1 MATSDERENLKD
13 PNEALIGKRFDR
25 RDLMI
30 RAGALGLTAGVIG
43 GLAPT
48 FVQAQSATPEGAA
61 GAGETV
67 HSMTRDEHYA
77 KLREA
82 FAFEDPQNQGGQII
96 WSQTSDIATVN
107 GLLTADYPTVYIT
120 GFIFEPLVSTSP
132 IDGQIVPALADS
144 YEIAPDGRTYTFHLN
159 KNAKWHDGTDVT
171 AEDLKFTYDVAL
183 DERSPNPRRSTI
195 LQQLESYRVIDDDTF
210 EMVTTEPFATFLY
223 DVPFGVFTMPKHIWE
238 GVAPE
243 AWPNDPG
250 STGQDPARVVGTGP
264 FKFQE
269 WRQGESVTLVR
280 NDAYYDPQAVPVIDE
295 LVMRVLPDPA
305 TEVEALKAGEI
316 DIIEVIPAP
325 QVEEVQNT
333 EGLKVEIYPGYSFS
347 YIGLNMDPEKTT
359 LFQDQ
364 RVRAALFIAIDKE
377 AIKNNIYLGLGE
389 VARGTQPKLS
399 FAYAPERVD
408 ETYDYDPERA
418 KQLLA
423 DAGWADTNG
432 DGIVEKDGQDF
443 RFELLLPS
451 GGGAVTDQLLAELQQ
466 RWREIGVEM
475 TPNLMEWSAMQDV
488 TDKTHDFQA
497 LLQGFVWDPSG
508 SQGTLFRCDSYE
520 GGFNNLKY
528 CNEEFDRLDDLQLR
542 ELDREKRRE
551 LLIEQSN
558 IVWNDLPVLIYRFGV
573 ERPGFTDRL
582 HNFFPT
588 GNGGVYWSIP
598 FVWIDA

>member
-1 MATSDERENLKD
+1 MALSDERRQPDDLNQ
-13 PNEALIGKRFDR
+13 AITDR
-25 RDLMI
+25 RIDRRRLMV
-30 RAGALGLTAGVIG
+30 RAGALGLSAGAVG
-43 GLAPT
+43 VLGPGLT
-48 FVQAQSATPEGAA
+48 RAQDATPEATSGS
-61 GAGETV
+61 EV
-67 HSMTRDEHYA
+67 VRSMTRDEHHA

-82 FAFEDPQNQGGQII
+82 FAFEEPQNQGGQII

-120 GFIFEPLVSTSP
+120 GFIFEPLVGTSP
-132 IDGQIVPALADS
+132 IDGQIIPALADS
-144 YEIAPDGRTYTFHLN
+144 YEIAADGRTYTFHLN
-159 KNAKWHDGTDVT
+159 PDAKWHDGTDVT
-171 AEDLKFTYDVAL
+171 AEDLKFTFDVAL
-183 DERSPNPRRSTI
+183 DEKSPNPRRSTI
-195 LQQLESYRVIDDDTF
+195 LQQLESYRVIDEHTF
-210 EMVTTEPFATFLY
+210 EMVSKEPFATFLY
-223 DVPFGVFTMPKHIWE
+223 DVPFAVTIMPKHIWE

-280 NDAYYDPQAVPVIDE
+280 NDAYYDKEAVPVIDE
-295 LVMRVLPDPA
+295 LVMRILPDPA

-316 DIIEVIPAP
+316 DIVEVIPAP

-333 EGLKVEIYPGYSFS
+333 EGLRVEIYPGYSFS

-377 AIKNNIYLGLGE
+377 AIKNNIYLGFGE

-399 FAYAPERVD
+399 FAYAPESVE

-451 GGGAVTDQLLAELQQ
+451 GGGATTDQLLAELQQ

-497 LLQGFVWDPSG
+497 ILQGFGWDPSG
-508 SQGTLFRCDSYE
+508 SQGTLFRCDAYE

-551 LLIEQSN
+551 LLIQQSN

-573 ERPGFTDRL
+573 ERPGFSTRL

-588 GNGGVYWSIP
+588 GNGGVYWSTP
-598 FVWIDA
+598 FVWVEA

>member
-1 MATSDERENLKD
+1 MTISDERRKPYDLD
-13 PNEALIGKRFDR
+13 RALSGRRFDR
-25 RDLMI
+25 RGFMA
-30 RAGALGLTAGVIG
+30 RVGALGLSTGVLAGLSSVLARAQG
-43 GLAPT
+43 G
-48 FVQAQSATPEGAA
+48 TPEAA
-61 GAGETV
+61 SASGEV
-67 HSMTRDEHYA
+67 IKSMTRDEYYA
-77 KLREA
+77 KLHEA
-82 FAFEDPQNQGGQII
+82 FAFEEPQNKGGQVI

-107 GLLTADYPTVYIT
+107 GLLTADYPTAYVT
-120 GFIFEPLVSTSP
+120 GFVFEPLVTVSP

-144 YEIAPDGRTYTFHLN
+144 YEIAPDGKTYTFHLN
-159 KNAKWHDGTDVT
+159 KDAKWHDGTDVT
-171 AEDLKFTYDVAL
+171 AEDVKFTFDVAL
-183 DERSPNPRRSTI
+183 DEKSPNPRRSTI
-195 LQQLESYRVIDDDTF
+195 LQELESYRVIDDDTF
-210 EMVTTEPFATFLY
+210 EMVSKEPFATFLY
-223 DVPFGVFTMPKHIWE
+223 DVPWSISTMPKHIWD

-250 STGQDPARVVGTGP
+250 STGQDPARVIGTGP

-280 NDAYYDPQAVPVIDE
+280 NDAYYDKQAVPVIDE

-305 TEVEALKAGEI
+305 TEVEALKAGET
-316 DIIEVIPAP
+316 DIVEVIPAP
-325 QVEEVQNT
+325 QVKEVQDT
-333 EGLKVEIYPGYSFS
+333 EGLKVDIYPGYSFS

-418 KQLLA
+418 KKLLA

-432 DGIVEKDGQDF
+432 DGILEKDGQDF

-466 RWREIGVEM
+466 RWREVGVEM

-497 LLQGFVWDPSG
+497 LLQGFSWDPSANQG
-508 SQGTLFRCDSYE
+508 SLFRCDAYE

-528 CNEEFDRLDDLQLR
+528 CNEEFDKLDDQQLR
-542 ELDREKRRE
+542 ELDRDKRRE

-558 IVWNDLPVLIYRFGV
+558 IVWHDLPVLIYRFGV
-573 ERPGFTDRL
+573 ERPGFSARL

-588 GNGGVYWSIP
+588 GNGGVYWSLP
-598 FVWIDA
+598 FAWVEA

>member
-1 MATSDERENLKD
+1 MTTSEERT
-13 PNEALIGKRFDR
+13 PSNELDRVLTGRGIDR
-25 RDLMI
+25 RRFMT
-30 RAGALGLTAGVIG
+30 RAGALGLATGTLGA
-43 GLAPT
+43 LAPMLAR
-48 FVQAQSATPEGAA
+48 AQDATPDTASA
-61 GAGETV
+61 SGEAIR
-67 HSMTRDEHYA
+67 SMTREEYHA
-77 KLREA
+77 QLREA
-82 FAFEDPQNQGGQII
+82 FAFEEPQNQGGQVI
-96 WSQTSDIATVN
+96 WSQTSDISTVN
-107 GLLTADYPTVYIT
+107 GLLTADYPTIYVT
-120 GFIFEPLVSTSP
+120 GAIFEPLVGASP

-159 KNAKWHDGTDVT
+159 KDAKWHDGTDVT
-171 AEDLKFTYDVAL
+171 AEDVKFTFDVAL
-183 DERSPNPRRSTI
+183 DEKSPNPRRSTI
-195 LQQLESYRVIDDDTF
+195 VPQLESYRVIDDDTF
-210 EMVTTEPFATFLY
+210 EMVAKEPFATFLY
-223 DVPFGVFTMPKHIWE
+223 DVPWPVFTMPKHIWE

-280 NDAYYDPQAVPVIDE
+280 NDAYYDQEAVPVIDE

-305 TEVEALKAGEI
+305 TEVQALKAGEI
-316 DIIEVIPAP
+316 DIVEVTPAP

-347 YIGLNMDPEKTT
+347 YVGLNMDPEKTT

-399 FAYAPERVD
+399 FAYAPESIE

-443 RFELLLPS
+443 RFELLTSS
-451 GGGAVTDQLLAELQQ
+451 GGGAVLDQLLAELQQ
-466 RWREIGVEM
+466 RWQEIGVEM
-475 TPNLMEWSAMQDV
+475 TP
-488 TDKTHDFQA
+488 
-497 LLQGFVWDPSG
+497 
-508 SQGTLFRCDSYE
+508 
-520 GGFNNLKY
+520 
-528 CNEEFDRLDDLQLR
+528 
-542 ELDREKRRE
+542 
-551 LLIEQSN
+551 
-558 IVWNDLPVLIYRFGV
+558 
-573 ERPGFTDRL
+573 
-582 HNFFPT
+582 
-588 GNGGVYWSIP
+588 
-598 FVWIDA
+598 

>member
-1 MATSDERENLKD
+1 MAKSDEQRDQDDVNRT
-13 PNEALIGKRFDR
+13 PIGPRFDR
-25 RDLMI
+25 RRLVV
-30 RAGALGLTAGVIG
+30 RAGALGLTVGALG
-43 GLAPT
+43 GLAPSL
-48 FVQAQSATPEGAA
+48 VRAQDATPEAA
-61 GAGETV
+61 TASGEV
-67 HSMTRDEHYA
+67 VRSMTRDEHYA
-77 KLREA
+77 KLHEA
-82 FAFEDPQNQGGQII
+82 FAFEEPQNQGGQVI
-96 WSQTSDIATVN
+96 WGQTSDIATVN
-107 GLLTADYPTVYIT
+107 GLLTADYPTVYVT
-120 GFIFEPLVSTSP
+120 GFIFEPLVGVSP
-132 IDGQIVPALADS
+132 IDGQIIPALADS
-144 YEIAPDGRTYTFHLN
+144 YEIAPDE
-159 KNAKWHDGTDVT
+159 K
-171 AEDLKFTYDVAL
+171 
-183 DERSPNPRRSTI
+183 SPNPRRSTI
-195 LQQLESYRVIDDDTF
+195 LQELESYRVVDEHTF
-210 EMVTTEPFATFLY
+210 EMISKEPFATFLY
-223 DVPFGVFTMPKHIWE
+223 DVPLQVFTMPKHIWE

-269 WRQGESVTLVR
+269 WRQGESMTLVR
-280 NDAYYDPQAVPVIDE
+280 NDAYYDKEAIPVIDE
-295 LVMRVLPDPA
+295 FVMRVLPDPA
-305 TEVEALKAGEI
+305 TEVEALEAGEI
-316 DIIEVIPAP
+316 DIVEVISAP

-333 EGLKVEIYPGYSFS
+333 EGLKVEIYPGYTFS

-399 FAYAPERVD
+399 FAYAPESIE

-443 RFELLLPS
+443 RFELLLAS
-451 GGGAVTDQLLAELQQ
+451 GGGATIDQLLAELQQ

-497 LLQGFVWDPSG
+497 LLQAFGWDPSAN
-508 SQGTLFRCDSYE
+508 QEALFRSDSYE

-528 CNEEFDRLDDLQLR
+528 CNEEFDKLDDQQLR

-551 LLIEQSN
+551 LLIEQSQ

-573 ERPGFTDRL
+573 ERPGFSVRL

-588 GNGGVYWSIP
+588 GNGGVYWSLP
-598 FVWIDA
+598 FVWVEA

>member
-1 MATSDERENLKD
+1 MTISDEQRKPHDLD
-13 PNEALIGKRFDR
+13 RALSGRRLDR
-25 RDLMI
+25 RGLLA
-30 RAGALGLTAGVIG
+30 RAGALGLSTGVLG
-43 GLAPT
+43 ALSPALT
-48 FVQAQSATPEGAA
+48 RAQDATPEAA
-61 GAGETV
+61 TASGEV
-67 HSMTRDEHYA
+67 IKSMTRDEYYG
-77 KLREA
+77 KLHEA
-82 FAFEDPQNQGGQII
+82 FAFEEPQNQGGQVI
-96 WSQTSDIATVN
+96 WSQTADIATVN
-107 GLLTADYPTVYIT
+107 GLLTADYPTIYVT
-120 GFIFEPLVSTSP
+120 GFIFEPLVTASP

-144 YEIAPDGRTYTFHLN
+144 YEIAPDGKTYTFHLN
-159 KNAKWHDGTDVT
+159 KDATWHDGTDVT
-171 AEDLKFTYDVAL
+171 AEDIKFTFDVAL
-183 DERSPNPRRSTI
+183 DEKSPNPRRSTI
-195 LQQLESYRVIDDDTF
+195 VQQLESYRVIDEDTF
-210 EMVTTEPFATFLY
+210 EMVSKEPFATFLY
-223 DVPFGVFTMPKHIWE
+223 DVPWAILTMPKHIWD

-250 STGQDPARVVGTGP
+250 STGQDPARVIGTGP

-280 NDAYYDPQAVPVIDE
+280 NDAYYDKQAVPVIDE

-305 TEVEALKAGEI
+305 TEVEALEAGET
-316 DIIEVIPAP
+316 DIVEVTPAP

-364 RVRAALFIAIDKE
+364 RVRAALFIGIDKE
-377 AIKNNIYLGLGE
+377 AIKDNIYLGLGE

-399 FAYAPERVD
+399 FAYAPESIE

-423 DAGWADTNG
+423 DAGWVDING

-497 LLQGFVWDPSG
+497 LLQGFGWDPSAN
-508 SQGTLFRCDSYE
+508 QGALFRCDSYD
-520 GGFNNLKY
+520 GGFNNIKY
-528 CNEEFDRLDDLQLR
+528 CNEEFDKLDDQQLR

-551 LLIEQSN
+551 LLIEQSQ

-573 ERPGFTDRL
+573 ERPGFSTRL

-588 GNGGVYWSIP
+588 GNGGVYWSLP
-598 FVWIDA
+598 FVWVEA